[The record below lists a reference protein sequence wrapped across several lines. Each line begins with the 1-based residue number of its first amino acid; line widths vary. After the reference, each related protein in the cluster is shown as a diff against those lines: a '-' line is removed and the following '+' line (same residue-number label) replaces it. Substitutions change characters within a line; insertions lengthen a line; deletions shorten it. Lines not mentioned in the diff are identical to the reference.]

1 MKKALIVGLRSEKSG
16 KTATAT
22 ALLDLLREAGARA
35 CGFKPRAGNN
45 IWYDYDVI
53 SAALREGR
61 IYGLDAKLLRE
72 FSAIKLQEEVIN
84 PVHRLWT
91 IQSCEEISIPS
102 KLPCFILDRISI
114 VDRAPKT
121 FILINDS
128 LPSNA
133 LGSEVLSE
141 LTEAL
146 QKGGNIIYKVKSVAE
161 LKRATKLYDYALSSA
176 YRKILKE
183 KIEYVIIESYSNV
196 ALPWENLG
204 NIDLTLAVEPGR
216 VAAYDPERY
225 FKAVKL
231 FPKAEIGTE
240 RVSGLLKPLATIRVP
255 PLRSSEL
262 IGGLK
267 EGLLTL
273 FKKLKCAFLP

>member
-1 MKKALIVGLRSEKSG
+1 MKKALIVGLREEKSG
-16 KTATAT
+16 KTATAI

-61 IYGLDAKLLRE
+61 VYGLDAKLLKE
-72 FSAIKLQEEVIN
+72 FSAIKLQEEIIN
-84 PVHRLWT
+84 PVHRLWG
-91 IQSCEEISIPS
+91 IPSCGEISTPPE
-102 KLPCFILDRISI
+102 LPYFILDKVSI

-128 LPSNA
+128 LPSDA
-133 LGSEVLSE
+133 PGSEVLDE
-141 LTEAL
+141 LTGTL
-146 QKGGNIIYKVKSVAE
+146 QKGGNVIYRVKNLAE
-161 LKRATKLYDYALSSA
+161 LKRAMKLYDYALTSA
-176 YRKILKE
+176 YRRILKE

-196 ALPWENLG
+196 ALPWEKLE

-216 VAAYDPERY
+216 VIAYDPEKY

-240 RVSGLLKPLATIRVP
+240 RIFGLLKPLATIRVP

-262 IGGLK
+262 IDGLK
-267 EGLLTL
+267 EKLSTL
-273 FKKLKCAFLP
+273 FKKLKYAFPL